1 MQNWFIR
8 VSNGIHPGYRSFLRE
23 IGVWNKFESSFENLI
38 WVCCVNFENRSLL
51 FWKSLFFFL
60 EIGGCFEIWNQ
71 SCLES
76 GPHTDFAQMVDQTAF
91 DIKNDKK
98 VFHLFF
104 FRSTAAFN
112 VFFYKWQTANKL
124 KVSYQR
130 QYFEDRIE
138 NRRFP
143 SREHSN
149 PLQNQVALLA
159 QSVMRPAERKDTAGS
174 NFRDCSNV
182 GLRYSPDKSLSCGY
196 KYKGNQLWHLLD
208 STIHQFKQLGPDLY

>member
-1 MQNWFIR
+1 
-8 VSNGIHPGYRSFLRE
+8 
-23 IGVWNKFESSFENLI
+23 
-38 WVCCVNFENRSLL
+38 
-51 FWKSLFFFL
+51 
-60 EIGGCFEIWNQ
+60 
-71 SCLES
+71 
-76 GPHTDFAQMVDQTAF
+76 MVDQTAF

-112 VFFYKWQTANKL
+112 VFFYKWQTAYKL

-159 QSVMRPAERKDTAGS
+159 QSVMRPAERKDTAGT

-196 KYKGNQLWHLLD
+196 KYKGNQLCHLLD
-208 STIHQFKQLGPDLY
+208 STIHQFKQLGPDLGRFPLLRNFSVRTHVKFTRVNKIEAMYERPSSLTPRLSVSAFYAG